1 MDNHCQR
8 ELGIEN
14 TQARVR
20 WSFTREHVGHNKP
33 PEQMEEESVTLAAL
47 TLECDCVLDFC
58 LEQDFYDSGYCKTN
72 EVLSVLIDGVSGWLG
87 HKRID
92 APFSVK
98 SSVRACAMGCTCKYI
113 YDSSNYNHD
122 TV

>member
-1 MDNHCQR
+1 M
-8 ELGIEN
+8 
-14 TQARVR
+14 
-20 WSFTREHVGHNKP
+20 
-33 PEQMEEESVTLAAL
+33 TLAAL

-72 EVLSVLIDGVSGWLG
+72 AVLSVLIDGVSGWPG

-92 APFSVK
+92 SPFLVK
-98 SSVRACAMGCTCKYI
+98 LSVRACAMGCTCKYT